1 MPQIQ
6 IRVIENAYSPEQKSQ
21 MITQLTGTM
30 LRIVG
35 NAADPVS
42 CIVLE
47 EVQSDPRDR
56 KASSATIDA
65 LQALV
70 GKVENTAT
78 TRFEE
83 MLRYI

>member
-6 IRVIENAYSPEQKSQ
+6 IRVIENAYSPEQKKQ
-21 MITQLTGTM
+21 MITQLTCTM
-30 LRIVG
+30 LEIVG
-35 NAADPVS
+35 EASDPIS

-47 EVQSDPRDR
+47 EIQSDPRDR
-56 KASSATIDA
+56 KGRSATIDA

-70 GKVENTAT
+70 GEIENTAT

>member
-6 IRVIENAYSPEQKSQ
+6 IKLMENTYSPEQKKQ
-21 MITQLTGTM
+21 MITRLTGAM
-30 LRIVG
+30 LGILGDV
-35 NAADPVS
+35 ADPVS

-47 EVQSDPRDR
+47 EAQSDPRDR
-56 KASSATIDA
+56 QGHSATIDA

>member
-6 IRVIENAYSPEQKSQ
+6 IRVIENAYSPEQKRQ
-21 MITQLTGTM
+21 MITQLTCTM
-30 LRIVG
+30 LKIVG
-35 NAADPVS
+35 EADPVS

-56 KASSATIDA
+56 GGRTATIDA
-65 LQALV
+65 LHTLV
-70 GKVENTAT
+70 GEIENTAT